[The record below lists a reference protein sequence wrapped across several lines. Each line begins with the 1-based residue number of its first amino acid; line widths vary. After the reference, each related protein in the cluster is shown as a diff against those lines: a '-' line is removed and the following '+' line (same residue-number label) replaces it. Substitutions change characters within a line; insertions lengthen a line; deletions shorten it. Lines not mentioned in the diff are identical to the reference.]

1 MENLIFN
8 YFPDLDKSQREQ
20 IKLLLPLY
28 REWNLKINVVSRK
41 DIENLYLHHVLH
53 SLAIAKVLSPPAGS
67 KILDVG
73 TGGGFPGIPL
83 AILFPD
89 SHFTLCDSIGKKI
102 LVAESI
108 AKETG
113 LTNVTALNKR
123 AESTGGEYDF
133 VVSRAVTELKNFLPW
148 IWSMISPGEIS
159 GITKGVFYLK
169 GGNLK
174 TELDE
179 AAKKMKIPAGK
190 ITEYEI
196 KRWFTEPFFEEKK
209 VIFIKR

>member
-8 YFPDLDKSQREQ
+8 YFPELNERQREQ
-20 IKLLLPLY
+20 FRLLLPLY
-28 REWNLKINVVSRK
+28 RDWNSKINVVSRK

-53 SLAIAKVLSPPAGS
+53 SLAIARVLNPPSGS

-102 LVAESI
+102 LVAESV
-108 AKETG
+108 AKEIG
-113 LTNVTALNKR
+113 LINVTTLNKR
-123 AESTGGEYDF
+123 AESAGGGFDF
-133 VVSRAVTELKNFLPW
+133 VVSRAVTDLKNFLPW
-148 IWSMISPGEIS
+148 VWGQIKPGERGGVTS
-159 GITKGVFYLK
+159 GIYYLK
-169 GGNLK
+169 GGDL
-174 TELDE
+174 TRELDE
-179 AAKKMKIPAGK
+179 ASKKMKVPLYK
-190 ITEYEI
+190 FQEYEI
-196 KRWFTEPFFEEKK
+196 HKWFKETFFEEKK